1 LAGGAAL
8 AASADDKVL
17 HLKVFMAPLAAF
29 SISIPLKTSMWR
41 PAKTEK
47 ASTRAVPTRYPHPL
61 KQKLKAGRSI
71 GLTKPTS
78 MGSCIVNP
86 FHSLGSNRPAEDLQ
100 LRNDEKG
107 DKSAATRTK
116 QGTFRQRKFSATL
129 HFKVPKG
136 FPPAP
141 DRTPHHNQIT
151 RREVAYQRIKS
162 LKPLYYE
169 GQPMAMEWAQ
179 KAIKDLEYTRKWF
192 SCLGEGIV
200 TVF

>member
-1 LAGGAAL
+1 MIAAPTVCADSALNTSLGDKQLVCILAGGAAL

-29 SISIPLKTSMWR
+29 SISIPLKISMWR

-61 KQKLKAGRSI
+61 KQKVKAGRSI

-100 LRNDEKG
+100 LRNDKKG
-107 DKSAATRTK
+107 DKTAATRTK

-129 HFKVPKG
+129 PFKVPKG
-136 FPPAP
+136 FPPPRSA
-141 DRTPHHNQIT
+141 RHTI
-151 RREVAYQRIKS
+151 I
-162 LKPLYYE
+162 
-169 GQPMAMEWAQ
+169 G
-179 KAIKDLEYTRKWF
+179 
-192 SCLGEGIV
+192 
-200 TVF
+200 

>member
-1 LAGGAAL
+1 L

-136 FPPAP
+136 FPPRPGSHA
-141 DRTPHHNQIT
+141 TPQSDNPQRSRLPANQESQASLLRGST
-151 RREVAYQRIKS
+151 HGDGMGPESYQGSRI
-162 LKPLYYE
+162 YE
-169 GQPMAMEWAQ
+169 
-179 KAIKDLEYTRKWF
+179 K
-192 SCLGEGIV
+192 V
-200 TVF
+200 VFLSGRGHSYGFLMTLL